1 MSGRAILDPSPFFGE
16 RARRTSLREPAVGE
30 FGNGPTFVSNP
41 SKTKKAKSS
50 NREEVIAMRAEFVVK
65 PGKEEQVRDTIDL
78 ILNNSFGRDREFLQ
92 ALVLESEQE
101 SRLVTV
107 ITFWRSDGFT
117 EARERRVLWLRQKLA
132 PYLDQSM
139 RVQTFSARV
148 MESAANSKQEE
159 FSETPETY
167 SAASDIVAA
176 CVS

>member
-1 MSGRAILDPSPFFGE
+1 
-16 RARRTSLREPAVGE
+16 LREPAVGE
-30 FGNGPTFVSNP
+30 FGSGPAFVSNP

-50 NREEVIAMRAEFVVK
+50 SEEQVIALRAEFVVK
-65 PGKEEQVRDTIDL
+65 PGKEEQFRETIDL

-92 ALVLESEQE
+92 ALVLVSEHE

-107 ITFWRSDGFT
+107 ITFWHYAGLA

-139 RVQTFSARV
+139 RVQTYCAHV
-148 MESAANSKQEE
+148 MDSRSNIERQELG
-159 FSETPETY
+159 ETAEAY
-167 SAASDIVAA
+167 SAPSKAAAA

>member
-1 MSGRAILDPSPFFGE
+1 M
-16 RARRTSLREPAVGE
+16 RELAVGE
-30 FGNGPTFVSNP
+30 FGTGPAFVSNP

-50 NREEVIAMRAEFVVK
+50 SNEQVIALRAEFVVK
-65 PGKEEQVRDTIDL
+65 PGKEEQVRETIDL

-92 ALVLESEQE
+92 ALVLVSEQE

-107 ITFWRSDGFT
+107 ITFWHCVGFA

-139 RVQTFSARV
+139 RVQTYCARV
-148 MESAANSKQEE
+148 MDSASNAERE
-159 FSETPETY
+159 IGEAAEAY
-167 SAASDIVAA
+167 SASSQVAAA